1 MNESVGFIAL
11 TSLTLLL
18 LKPEAQSY
26 GVVSMACCSSV
37 VNDVEI

>member
-18 LKPEAQSY
+18 LKLEAQSNR
-26 GVVSMACCSSV
+26 VVSMACCSRV
-37 VNDVEI
+37 VNDVEM